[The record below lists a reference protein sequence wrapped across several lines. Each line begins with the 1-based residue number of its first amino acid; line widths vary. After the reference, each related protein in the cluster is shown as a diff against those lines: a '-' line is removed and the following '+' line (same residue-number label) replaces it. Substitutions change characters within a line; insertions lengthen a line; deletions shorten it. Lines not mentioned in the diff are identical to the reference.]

1 MVFDS
6 SKRVVQALQRPAN
19 IFLYSPACLCFST
32 FVSFLVPDNFSPFK
46 QDSSCVTEVK
56 AQDVEDSP
64 SPAALLLASFCF
76 HGPSSRMILCIE

>member
-1 MVFDS
+1 MFDS

-32 FVSFLVPDNFSPFK
+32 FLSFQIPDNISPFK
-46 QDSSCVTEVK
+46 QDSSCVTEVE

-76 HGPSSRMILCIE
+76 HGSSSRMMLCIQ